1 MKHGNIA
8 SPFASV
14 SRRGFLLTGG
24 AAVAVATFGPV
35 TSLAADKPAAQPSK
49 PLVGSQI
56 YGWGQYY
63 QREGRDL
70 NAHLGDVM
78 SALRDAGYDY
88 LESNV
93 DVGTPENN
101 ARFAEQLRAKGL
113 QPVCLYTGARLHDEK
128 AGEVVLLHVGTFGRY
143 GYPGIRPPAIR
154 VTILALKAA
163 DHLLIGETCL
173 CIQVHVGNE
182 VILVPGTVRHDID
195 LVHAVL

>member
-1 MKHGNIA
+1 MLVLPCQTIA
-8 SPFASV
+8 HPPGDLEC
-14 SRRGFLLTGG
+14 RRPIT
-24 AAVAVATFGPV
+24 VPHIIVHT
-35 TSLAADKPAAQPSK
+35 
-49 PLVGSQI
+49 PL
-56 YGWGQYY
+56 
-63 QREGRDL
+63 
-70 NAHLGDVM
+70 
-78 SALRDAGYDY
+78 
-88 LESNV
+88 
-93 DVGTPENN
+93 
-101 ARFAEQLRAKGL
+101 
-113 QPVCLYTGARLHDEK
+113 EK